1 MKQTRSAINLLK
13 AAYKAVYVKAF
24 FKGLALTAVFATA
37 ANAAAIDADTSID
50 TATTYTEDTTL
61 NGDITLT
68 VNNTLTVDN
77 GASLIVEGKSNG
89 ADIAET
95 AGNIAGDGQIIIN
108 SGAKFIVAAKN
119 YGNSG
124 SYFSLPNILVNKG
137 TVVIGDTQY
146 SDEIISNVSINGAH
160 VLEKDSFIFAND
172 GQNRG
177 NIVIMPTAQLSVMES
192 NDSDYFNF
200 SNVNLKKI
208 SRTDYENGNYSG
220 ADVYYVSD
228 SLASEYPEDDD
239 YFAHIWANNIQI
251 DASEFDRSGLDLYA
265 VKYKLQVDGNNTF
278 TIKNGVFSTAQAPE
292 FTNLNGE
299 TATIKLTG
307 TGRFD
312 LSSVPGQEN
321 TAIDFNNINL
331 VVASENDIFSDSWL
345 DLEDKYTNIGNID
358 INGGS
363 MTVYES
369 GDMTSAGKLTVEPKA
384 AAIAYFN
391 VQGGKATVAQLD
403 VKSGAI
409 SQDALFPE
417 DEALEDMSDDELKQ
431 HINSGLYVAGGGSF
445 TVKGT
450 DEASDV
456 HYNEGSIKVQQGSSI
471 TFDTATLDGFA
482 VDKTGALVID
492 DGFNLI
498 QAEEGS
504 TVNLNFAD
512 NIILTQDLR
521 DQIKNK
527 ILGNSNATLSFG
539 NAGLNLNLG
548 EKDANGRYSYETFK
562 QNNPTLDAQYTG
574 SDLTG
579 NAFTVKTT
587 TSVEHRIGAA
597 HSTDG
602 NTVNVSGKNV
612 GFVNAAVNNGYLASY
627 GDTQAAADIAV
638 ADGAILTLENGGKA
652 GSINS
657 EGSAQVQILGSGT
670 TELKDIQGGDV
681 SIATAVTAENVN
693 AEKLS
698 ITNGQ
703 LTAASLTA
711 NADFS
716 AANAVVTAATF
727 TVNGNATLGTANS
740 YVQGDI
746 GNLALGTNSFS
757 LVGGSSDKA
766 TMANIKTVDD
776 GNIIKGTVSVDGRA
790 ALGFGFD
797 NLSEFNTQLRNGGLV
812 GADGLLADNGSLL
825 FIGKAI
831 TLDDGAKLSINGKT
845 QVSRSVYAI
854 IPLAEPTKSANIE
867 IGANGQLVVLSDAL
881 KDGAAVNFNKEVA
894 GVINNEAGSKVT
906 IAGDIQ
912 PNKPYT
918 IFASEKGVTAEND
931 IAVSSSNG
939 LFSATIGKDD
949 VTSAFE
955 FSVNEDTLNNAMG
968 GSSAPVK
975 KAVLSALNSTS
986 TAPGAAFLRTY
997 AGAVAADPLL
1007 ADRAARLAVVS
1018 GTQLATI
1025 GAAQSSY
1032 EAIAH
1037 RLDNVHG
1044 SGIIASDN
1052 HGIGIWL
1059 NPIYK
1064 HIESDGFA
1072 SQGMTYGSDI
1082 DLAGAALGADYT
1094 FANGLKLGAMF
1105 NLGTGSSDSAG
1116 VGSKVSNDF
1125 DYYGIGVYA
1134 GLNVNNFK
1142 FKADLS
1148 YTELSNDFD
1157 TDTPDLITLG
1167 KLSADTDSSA
1177 LSFGIEGGYTFA
1189 TATVDITPH
1198 VGLRYTALDTD
1209 DYTVKGADGAI
1220 VKSSFDTMNIFS
1232 IPVGVTFAKNFTVN
1246 DWTLSPQFDLELAA
1260 NFGDTDQDYSAEFTG
1275 LDKIN
1280 LESEIIDDFTYS
1292 ATVGFE
1298 AQTGNFNVGLG
1309 VNYIGSDNTDSIGVR
1324 GDVSYRF

>member
-13 AAYKAVYVKAF
+13 AAYKAVYIKAF
-24 FKGLALTAVFATA
+24 FKGLAMTAVFSTA

-251 DASEFDRSGLDLYA
+251 DAPEFDRSGLDLYA

-445 TVKGT
+445 TIKGT

-498 QAEEGS
+498 QAEDGS

-727 TVNGNATLGTANS
+727 TVNGNAVFGTTNS

-766 TMANIKTVDD
+766 TMANIKT
-776 GNIIKGTVSVDGRA
+776 A
-790 ALGFGFD
+790 
-797 NLSEFNTQLRNGGLV
+797 
-812 GADGLLADNGSLL
+812 
-825 FIGKAI
+825 
-831 TLDDGAKLSINGKT
+831 TL
-845 QVSRSVYAI
+845 
-854 IPLAEPTKSANIE
+854 
-867 IGANGQLVVLSDAL
+867 
-881 KDGAAVNFNKEVA
+881 
-894 GVINNEAGSKVT
+894 SKV
-906 IAGDIQ
+906 
-912 PNKPYT
+912 P
-918 IFASEKGVTAEND
+918 
-931 IAVSSSNG
+931 
-939 LFSATIGKDD
+939 
-949 VTSAFE
+949 
-955 FSVNEDTLNNAMG
+955 
-968 GSSAPVK
+968 
-975 KAVLSALNSTS
+975 SAL
-986 TAPGAAFLRTY
+986 TA
-997 AGAVAADPLL
+997 VPLWAL
-1007 ADRAARLAVVS
+1007 VL
-1018 GTQLATI
+1018 TI
-1025 GAAQSSY
+1025 
-1032 EAIAH
+1032 
-1037 RLDNVHG
+1037 
-1044 SGIIASDN
+1044 
-1052 HGIGIWL
+1052 
-1059 NPIYK
+1059 
-1064 HIESDGFA
+1064 
-1072 SQGMTYGSDI
+1072 
-1082 DLAGAALGADYT
+1082 
-1094 FANGLKLGAMF
+1094 
-1105 NLGTGSSDSAG
+1105 
-1116 VGSKVSNDF
+1116 
-1125 DYYGIGVYA
+1125 
-1134 GLNVNNFK
+1134 
-1142 FKADLS
+1142 
-1148 YTELSNDFD
+1148 
-1157 TDTPDLITLG
+1157 
-1167 KLSADTDSSA
+1167 
-1177 LSFGIEGGYTFA
+1177 
-1189 TATVDITPH
+1189 
-1198 VGLRYTALDTD
+1198 
-1209 DYTVKGADGAI
+1209 
-1220 VKSSFDTMNIFS
+1220 
-1232 IPVGVTFAKNFTVN
+1232 
-1246 DWTLSPQFDLELAA
+1246 
-1260 NFGDTDQDYSAEFTG
+1260 
-1275 LDKIN
+1275 
-1280 LESEIIDDFTYS
+1280 
-1292 ATVGFE
+1292 
-1298 AQTGNFNVGLG
+1298 
-1309 VNYIGSDNTDSIGVR
+1309 
-1324 GDVSYRF
+1324 